1 VTISSLVEQYGY
13 WAVFAGTFFEGETVL
28 LVAGFAAHR
37 GLLKLHEVILVA
49 FAASTF
55 ADQLYFFAGRRYG
68 ERLLVRFP
76 ALRRQV
82 PRVDR
87 LLARYHTPLILSIRF
102 LYGLRVAGPI
112 IMGARGVSPVKFAA
126 LNVTG
131 AVVWA
136 ALIAGL
142 GYQFGNALDWL
153 LHDVKLIEE
162 AVLAGI
168 LVVGLA
174 WSLVRFLRSRRLA
187 SRGPIPLRGQA
198 DKDEQ

>member
-1 VTISSLVEQYGY
+1 VTVSSLVEQYGY
-13 WAVFAGTFFEGETVL
+13 WAVFAGTFLEGETVL
-28 LVAGFAAHR
+28 VFAGFAAHR
-37 GLLKLHEVILVA
+37 GLLKLHDVILVA
-49 FAASTF
+49 FVASTF

-68 ERLLVRFP
+68 ERLMARFP
-76 ALRRQV
+76 ALRRQT
-82 PRVDR
+82 PRVDD
-87 LLARYHTPLILSIRF
+87 LLARYRTPLILSIRF

-112 IMGARGVSPVKFAA
+112 IMGARGVSPVRFAA

-153 LHDVKLIEE
+153 VHDVKLIEE
-162 AVLAGI
+162 GVMAGI

-174 WSLVRFLRSRRLA
+174 WSFVRLLRSRRKA
-187 SRGPIPLRGQA
+187 AVGMTPLRGREGKDQA
-198 DKDEQ
+198 

>member
-1 VTISSLVEQYGY
+1 MTVSSLVEQYGY
-13 WAVFAGTFFEGETVL
+13 WAVFAGTFLEGETVL
-28 LVAGFAAHR
+28 LFAGFAAHR
-37 GLLKLHEVILVA
+37 GLLKLPAVVLVA
-49 FAASTF
+49 FMASTF
-55 ADQLYFFAGRRYG
+55 ADQLYFLAGRRYG
-68 ERLLVRFP
+68 ERLMVRFP

-126 LNVTG
+126 LNVIG
-131 AVVWA
+131 AIAWA
-136 ALIAGL
+136 ALISGL

-168 LVVGLA
+168 LIAGSG
-174 WSLVRFLRSRRLA
+174 WSIVRLIRSKRMA
-187 SRGPIPLRGQA
+187 GRGTIPVRDQKN
-198 DKDEQ
+198 KDQK